1 MKLLFEKFSTLF
13 SFNEKDKKN
22 VTKLIYKKED
32 AKEINKGEKSTEN
45 TGESRWK
52 WDRKAFVICHSISLS
67 VGEMGWGGREGRE
80 EKSISWFE
88 AMEDEG

>member
-32 AKEINKGEKSTEN
+32 AKEINKGEKSTEKY

-52 WDRKAFVICHSISLS
+52 
-67 VGEMGWGGREGRE
+67 
-80 EKSISWFE
+80 
-88 AMEDEG
+88 